1 MIMKIINGI
10 AYVLYLAIS
19 GEWRGALPVPGSF
32 KRAMLVTMHDMHI
45 VKKLPAQGKYN
56 DAQRIAYTG
65 VILMGAASIELDH
78 LNPELPTYVLCQ
90 GGYPSS
96 LGTRILENASFKEI
110 YNVTGGTKAWM
121 DAGLDTEVSA
131 TACANS

>member
-1 MIMKIINGI
+1 
-10 AYVLYLAIS
+10 
-19 GEWRGALPVPGSF
+19 
-32 KRAMLVTMHDMHI
+32 MHDMHI

-78 LNPELPTYVLCQ
+78 LNPELPTYGLCQ
-90 GGYPSS
+90 GGYRSS
-96 LGTRILENASFKEI
+96 LGTSILENAGFKEI

>member
-32 KRAMLVTMHDMHI
+32 KRAMLVTMHI

-56 DAQRIAYTG
+56 DAHCIAYTS

-90 GGYPSS
+90 GGYRSS
-96 LGTRILENASFKEI
+96 LGTSILENAGFKEI

-131 TACANS
+131 TSCANS